1 MSTMRTHLLLP
12 LLFLGACAD
21 GGTTQGRT
29 ESQEMASARP
39 LSPEMR
45 SAYMMIDDTVEG
57 DYPEHVPGARA
68 PWYNPNELRRTMDAM
83 ASVLAP
89 EVKGTVRVRVQV
101 TEDGLGVGS
110 TVIDGIDSL
119 GDFLALN
126 VVRGL
131 HYVPAIL
138 DGREIKMSV
147 IIPVPINLPESPRSD
162 TIPPS
167 DAPRSDT
174 SAEYPDFVQNAR
186 MPSYSVAELQSHV
199 VYPPEA
205 MEAGIEGKVYVQAKI
220 NEEGTVV
227 DAVVVKRL
235 APLLDAAAL
244 DAVRK
249 TSFTPAMQDG
259 RPVRMKVVIPVAFT
273 LSK

>member
-1 MSTMRTHLLLP
+1 
-12 LLFLGACAD
+12 
-21 GGTTQGRT
+21 
-29 ESQEMASARP
+29 
-39 LSPEMR
+39 
-45 SAYMMIDDTVEG
+45 
-57 DYPEHVPGARA
+57 
-68 PWYNPNELRRTMDAM
+68 MDAI

-119 GDFLALN
+119 GDILALN

-167 DAPRSDT
+167 DAPRSDA
-174 SAEYPDFVQNAR
+174 SAEYPDFLPNTMR
-186 MPSYSVAELQSHV
+186 PTYSTEELQNNV

-205 MEAGIEGKVYVQAKI
+205 LEAGVEGNVYVQAKI

-235 APLLDAAAL
+235 APLLDTAAL

-249 TSFTPAMQDG
+249 LTFTPAMQQG
-259 RPVRMKVVIPVAFT
+259 RPVRMKVVISVAFK
-273 LSK
+273 LPE